1 MPLFVTDIRPA
12 HLAAHAIVARA
23 AAGEGVSERRAYRRR
38 LAALRQRAPDT
49 LRARVRRALRLA
61 SASTRTE

>member
-12 HLAAHAIVARA
+12 GATARA
-23 AAGEGVSERRAYRRR
+23 IGARTGAGESLSAARAYRRR

>member
-12 HLAAHAIVARA
+12 DPAARATIARA
-23 AAGEGVSERRAYRRR
+23 ASGDGVSATRAYRRR
-38 LAALRQRAPDT
+38 LAALRVSAPDT

-61 SASTRTE
+61 SASARTE

>member
-12 HLAAHAIVARA
+12 TPAARAITARA
-23 AAGEGVSERRAYRRR
+23 ASGDGTSAARAYRRR

-61 SASTRTE
+61 SASARTE